1 MKHDCETGPV
11 RPKATC
17 LAGTLG
23 LVLALCTLSPVAAQ
37 VSEAELNKGANVLMY
52 HRFGESDYPS
62 TNVTLEQFEAQLEKL
77 ESGPY
82 EVLALSEIVSALDS
96 ETPLPAH
103 AVAISIDDAYRSVYT
118 EAWPRLEAAGLP
130 FTLFVATDVLDRE
143 TAPYMTWD
151 ELREMAE
158 SDLVTIGHQTASHPS
173 MPQESLERNE
183 EEIRR
188 ANARFKK
195 ELGQVPELFA
205 YPYGESSTEVQELVA
220 DAGFTAAFGQ
230 HSGAVGV
237 TLNRFNLPRFALNE
251 NYSDPERL
259 ETILNALPL
268 PVRDVTPANPLVN
281 EEDNPPVAGFTVDEA
296 AGSLDQLT
304 CYSSG
309 PEVKL
314 EILERR
320 IELRFDG
327 PLAQGR
333 TRLNCTLPIASG
345 RWRWFGRQFL
355 VPEN

>member
-1 MKHDCETGPV
+1 MKHARESGPV
-11 RPKATC
+11 RSKVAC
-17 LAGTLG
+17 LSAALG
-23 LVLALCTLSPVAAQ
+23 LGLALCALSPVVAE
-37 VSEAELNKGANVLMY
+37 VSESELDKGAIVLMY

-82 EVLALSEIVSALDS
+82 EVMALPEIVSALDS
-96 ETPLPAH
+96 EMPLPSH

-118 EAWPRLEAAGLP
+118 EAWPRLEEAGFP
-130 FTLFVATDVLDRE
+130 VTLFVATDVLDRE

-205 YPYGESSTEVQELVA
+205 YPYGESSTAVQELVA
-220 DAGFTAAFGQ
+220 ASGFTAAFGQ
-230 HSGAVGV
+230 HSGAIGV

-251 NYSDPERL
+251 RFSDPERL
-259 ETILNALPL
+259 DTIVNALPL
-268 PVRDVTPANPLVN
+268 PVRDVTPENPLVS
-281 EEDNPPVAGFTVDEA
+281 EQDNPPVAGFTVDEA
-296 AGSLDQLT
+296 AGALDQLS

-314 EILERR
+314 ERLERR
-320 IELRFDG
+320 VELRFSG
-327 PLAQGR
+327 PLAEGR
-333 TRLNCTLPIASG
+333 TRLNCTLPAGNG
-345 RWRWFGRQFL
+345 RWRWFGQQFL
-355 VPEN
+355 VPEG

>member
-1 MKHDCETGPV
+1 M
-11 RPKATC
+11 AC
-17 LAGTLG
+17 LSAVLG
-23 LVLALCTLSPVAAQ
+23 LGLALCALSPVAAQ
-37 VSEAELNKGANVLMY
+37 VSESELDKGAVVLMY

-82 EVLALSEIVSALDS
+82 EVMALSEIVSALDS
-96 ETPLPAH
+96 ETPLPSN

-118 EAWPRLEAAGLP
+118 EAWPRLEEAGFP

-205 YPYGESSTEVQELVA
+205 YPYGESSTAVQELVEES
-220 DAGFTAAFGQ
+220 GFTAAFGQ
-230 HSGAVGV
+230 HSGAIGT

-251 NYSDPERL
+251 SYSDPDRL
-259 ETILNALPL
+259 DTIVNALPM
-268 PVRDVTPANPLVN
+268 PVRDVTPENPLVS
-281 EEDNPPVAGFTVDEA
+281 EQDNPPVTGFTIDEA
-296 AGSLDQLT
+296 AGDLDQLS

-314 EILERR
+314 ERLERR
-320 IELRFDG
+320 VELRFDG
-327 PLAQGR
+327 PLAEGR
-333 TRLNCTLPIASG
+333 TRLNCTLPAGNG

-355 VPEN
+355 VPES

>member
-1 MKHDCETGPV
+1 MKHARESGPV
-11 RPKATC
+11 RSKMAC
-17 LAGTLG
+17 LSGALG
-23 LVLALCTLSPVAAQ
+23 LGLALCVLSPVAAQ
-37 VSEAELNKGANVLMY
+37 VSEAELDKGAIVLMY

-62 TNVTLEQFEAQLEKL
+62 TNVTLEQFEAQLKKL

-82 EVLALSEIVSALDS
+82 EVMALPEIASALDS
-96 ETPLPAH
+96 ETPLPSH

-118 EAWPRLEAAGLP
+118 EAWPRLEEAGFP

-205 YPYGESSTEVQELVA
+205 YPYGESSTAVQELVEES
-220 DAGFTAAFGQ
+220 GFKAAFGQ
-230 HSGAVGV
+230 HSGAIGV

-251 NYSDPERL
+251 SYSDPERL
-259 ETILNALPL
+259 DTIVNALPL
-268 PVRDVTPANPLVN
+268 PVRDVTSENPLVSEQN
-281 EEDNPPVAGFTVDEA
+281 NPPVTGFTVDEA
-296 AGSLDQLT
+296 AGALDQLS

-309 PEVKL
+309 PDVKL
-314 EILERR
+314 ERLERR
-320 IELRFDG
+320 VELRFAG
-327 PLAQGR
+327 PLAEGR
-333 TRLNCTLPIASG
+333 TRLNCTLPAGSG

-355 VPEN
+355 VPES